1 MPATTTRQP
10 APAAVPAAAAQH
22 VIDAPRPVLSYHRPS
37 PHPRPALPQRPAP
50 SSPSASRHSSHAR
63 LCFHPRQTPLHRG
76 CAGWASPVEAGA

>member
-22 VIDAPRPVLSYHRPS
+22 VIDAPRPVLSHHRPS
-37 PHPRPALPQRPAP
+37 PHPRPALPQHPAP
-50 SSPSASRHSSHAR
+50 SSPSASRHSSHAP
-63 LCFHPRQTPLHRG
+63 LSFHPRQTPLHRG